1 MMKKTIINNAT
12 IVNNGESHVGSL
24 LVNGDRIERI
34 VLGGVIESEG
44 EGCMVVD
51 ATGMYLLPGVIDDH
65 VHFREP
71 GMTAKADMHTE
82 SMAAAAGGV
91 TSVLDMPN
99 VVPQTT
105 SVANWR
111 ERMEMAK
118 GRMHVN
124 YAFFLGATNDN
135 LDEIM
140 AMPSEEYPGVKL
152 FMGSS
157 TGNMLVDR
165 REMLEG
171 LFAKSPKLI
180 MSHCEDTARINANM
194 KKAQELYG
202 DDPDVTHHAEIR
214 DAEVCW
220 QSSALA
226 AELAKASG
234 ARLHIAHISTERE
247 LDLLGGNVTGEACVA
262 HLLYTDEDY
271 ARLRGRI
278 KCNPSIKSVSD
289 RKALRQALTDGRIT
303 CIGTDH
309 APHLLSEKQGGARTA
324 VSGMPMVQF
333 SLVSMLEMVDE
344 GVLSIERLV
353 QLMCH
358 NPANLFGIKE
368 RGYIQEGMMAD
379 LVLVRR
385 KETPYTIT
393 STDVLSK
400 CGWSPREGD
409 AMYWRVESTWV
420 NGEQVWDGCNV
431 SESVYGNPLLFV
443 K

>member
-1 MMKKTIINNAT
+1 MKTIINNAI

-24 LVNGDRIERI
+24 LVNGDRIERVVMDGTI
-34 VLGGVIESEG
+34 ECADEDCQVI
-44 EGCMVVD
+44 D
-51 ATGMYLLPGVIDDH
+51 AKGAYLLPGVIDDH

-105 SVANWR
+105 TVERWR
-111 ERMEMAK
+111 ERMDLARE
-118 GRMHVN
+118 RMHVN
-124 YAFFLGATNDN
+124 YAFFIGATNDN
-135 LDEIM
+135 LNEIM
-140 AMPSEEYPGVKL
+140 SMPVHEYPAVKL

-157 TGNMLVDR
+157 TGNMLVDK
-165 REMLEG
+165 REMLEE

-194 KKAQELYG
+194 QKACKLYG
-202 DDPDVTHHAEIR
+202 DDPDIVHHAEIR
-214 DAEVCW
+214 DAEACW

-226 AELAKASG
+226 AELANSTG
-234 ARLHIAHISTERE
+234 ARLHIAHISTEKE
-247 LDLLGGNVTGEACVA
+247 LALLGGNVTGEACVA
-262 HLLYTDEDY
+262 HLLYTDQDY
-271 ARLRGRI
+271 ALLRGRI
-278 KCNPSIKSVSD
+278 KCNPSIKSAMD
-289 RKALRQALTDGRIT
+289 RDALRKALSDGRIT
-303 CIGTDH
+303 CVGTDH

-344 GVLSIERLV
+344 GVLSIERMV

-358 NPANLFGIKE
+358 NPASLFGIQE
-368 RGYIQEGMMAD
+368 RGFIREGMKAD
-379 LVLVRR
+379 LVLVKRDDA
-385 KETPYTIT
+385 PHTIT
-393 STDVLSK
+393 SQEVLSK

-409 AMYWRVESTWV
+409 ALHWRVVSTWV
-420 NGEQVWDGCNV
+420 NGNRVWDG
-431 SESVYGNPLLFV
+431 EKIDEGIYGEALAFA
-443 K
+443 

>member
-34 VLGGVIESEG
+34 VLGGVIEPEG

-82 SMAAAAGGV
+82 SLAAAAGGV

-111 ERMEMAK
+111 ERMEIAK

-165 REMLEG
+165 RDMLEG

-194 KKAQELYG
+194 KRAQELYG

-214 DAEVCW
+214 DAEACW

-385 KETPYTIT
+385 KETPHTIT
-393 STDVLSK
+393 PTDVLSK

-409 AMYWRVESTWV
+409 AMHWRVESTWV

-431 SESVYGNPLLFV
+431 SESVYGNPLVFV

>member
-1 MMKKTIINNAT
+1 MKKTIINNAT

-34 VLGGVIESEG
+34 VLGGVIEPEG

-82 SMAAAAGGV
+82 SLAAAAGGV

-111 ERMEMAK
+111 ERMEIAK

-165 REMLEG
+165 RDMLEG

-194 KKAQELYG
+194 KRAQELYG

-214 DAEVCW
+214 DAEACW

-385 KETPYTIT
+385 KETPHTIT
-393 STDVLSK
+393 PTDVLSK

-409 AMYWRVESTWV
+409 AMHWRVESTWV

-431 SESVYGNPLLFV
+431 SESVYGNPLVFV

>member
-1 MMKKTIINNAT
+1 MKTIISNAT

-24 LVNGDRIERI
+24 LVSEGRIERI
-34 VLGGVIESEG
+34 AIGGEIEPQD
-44 EGCMVVD
+44 GCQVVD

-105 SVANWR
+105 TVQNWR

-124 YAFFLGATNDN
+124 YAFFLGATNNN
-135 LDEIM
+135 LDEIL
-140 AMPSEEYPGVKL
+140 AMPSEQYPGVKL

-171 LFAKSPKLI
+171 LFARSPKLI

-194 KKAQELYG
+194 TSAREKYG
-202 DDPDVTHHAEIR
+202 DDPDITHHAEIR
-214 DAEVCW
+214 DGEACW

-247 LDLLGGNVTGEACVA
+247 LFLLGGNITGEACVA
-262 HLLYTDEDY
+262 HLLYTDQDY

-278 KCNPSIKSVSD
+278 KCNPSIKSDGD
-289 RKALRQALTDGRIT
+289 RQALRRALTDGRIT

-309 APHLLSEKQGGARTA
+309 APHLLSEKQGGACKA

-358 NPANLFGIKE
+358 NPATLFGIQE
-368 RGYIQEGMMAD
+368 RGFIHEGMMAD

-385 KETPYTIT
+385 EESPYTIT
-393 STDVLSK
+393 SADVLSK

-409 AMYWRVESTWV
+409 AMHWRVMSTWV
-420 NGEQVWDGCNV
+420 NGNLVWDGRKVN
-431 SESVYGNPLLFV
+431 EDVYGEPLTFA
-443 K
+443 

>member
-1 MMKKTIINNAT
+1 
-12 IVNNGESHVGSL
+12 
-24 LVNGDRIERI
+24 
-34 VLGGVIESEG
+34 
-44 EGCMVVD
+44 
-51 ATGMYLLPGVIDDH
+51 
-65 VHFREP
+65 
-71 GMTAKADMHTE
+71 
-82 SMAAAAGGV
+82 
-91 TSVLDMPN
+91 
-99 VVPQTT
+99 
-105 SVANWR
+105 
-111 ERMEMAK
+111 
-118 GRMHVN
+118 
-124 YAFFLGATNDN
+124 
-135 LDEIM
+135 
-140 AMPSEEYPGVKL
+140 
-152 FMGSS
+152 
-157 TGNMLVDR
+157 
-165 REMLEG
+165 
-171 LFAKSPKLI
+171 
-180 MSHCEDTARINANM
+180 
-194 KKAQELYG
+194 
-202 DDPDVTHHAEIR
+202 HHAEIR
-214 DAEVCW
+214 DAEACW

-385 KETPYTIT
+385 KETPHTIT
-393 STDVLSK
+393 PTDVLSK

-409 AMYWRVESTWV
+409 AMHWRVESTWV
-420 NGEQVWDGCNV
+420 NGSLVWDGCNV
-431 SESVYGNPLLFV
+431 SESVYGNPLVFV